1 MGMAELIIGNILIG
15 GQFFFKL
22 IGDMIVDASEKSDIN
37 TTLDLNSTIDANA
50 SMVVSVLNQLSS
62 LV

>member
-22 IGDMIVDASEKSDIN
+22 IGDLIVDASEQSDTN
-37 TTLDLNSTIDANA
+37 TTMDLNSTVDANV
-50 SMVVSVLNQLSS
+50 SMVVSVFNQLS
-62 LV
+62 LMA